1 MKPDSFLSQQCD
13 TNQDAFNDLLP
24 ILNKCSFKVI
34 DVIPYHTV
42 EYTGET
48 RVA

>member
-1 MKPDSFLSQQCD
+1 MKTHSLLTQQCD
-13 TNQDAFNDLLP
+13 TNEDAFNQLVP
-24 ILNKCSFKVI
+24 ILNKCSFKI
-34 DVIPYHTV
+34 LDVIPYHTV